1 MLLYIPAL
9 LYGANIGNYI
19 NMTISKIAINTF
31 NLAVIPTSQRT
42 LLFDYYFS
50 SPFLQCSYNGVLVIM
65 NLIDAGSSQVCNS
78 HRLIVISHQR
88 SCVPI
93 SSYQYRKCSSCT
105 GRYSLSETDIESPNI
120 IPVTERMVREFKS
133 NILRTD
139 CHSHRRKSIEVCSS
153 D

>member
-1 MLLYIPAL
+1 MVNQTSAPYSTGSSKYCRSRSRCRSVPS
-9 LYGANIGNYI
+9 I
-19 NMTISKIAINTF
+19 NKIQF
-31 NLAVIPTSQRT
+31 V
-42 LLFDYYFS
+42 
-50 SPFLQCSYNGVLVIM
+50 GVLVIM

-93 SSYQYRKCSSCT
+93 SSYQYRKCSSRT
-105 GRYSLSETDIESPNI
+105 GRYSLSGTDIESPNI

>member
-50 SPFLQCSYNGVLVIM
+50 SPFLQCSHKNFL
-65 NLIDAGSSQVCNS
+65 A
-78 HRLIVISHQR
+78 
-88 SCVPI
+88 
-93 SSYQYRKCSSCT
+93 T
-105 GRYSLSETDIESPNI
+105 GNI
-120 IPVTERMVREFKS
+120 F
-133 NILRTD
+133 
-139 CHSHRRKSIEVCSS
+139 
-153 D
+153 